1 MRKTEFENFT
11 NHLYDVIFE
20 ETAKYLTDCVGE
32 SWGEE
37 LHEAHEIIMYNIVKA
52 ISKTM
57 KINE

>member
-32 SWGEE
+32 GWGEE
-37 LHEAHEIIMYNIVKA
+37 LHEAHEIIMYNVVKA